1 VGVHGRGQGWEGFPR
16 ETQAQHGSMRSEA
29 SEKIGQGLAGPI
41 RRTATRGKHW
51 PATLDRWTAGNQA
64 SHSRGGTALKAN
76 YPASYPSIWAASV
89 GAVTLKREVDCVK
102 PNSLSPESR
111 GRGGGSR
118 TGVGDPRDLN
128 IL

>member
-1 VGVHGRGQGWEGFPR
+1 V
-16 ETQAQHGSMRSEA
+16 QHGSIRSGA
-29 SEKIGQGLAGPI
+29 SEKIGRGLAGPI
-41 RRTATRGKHW
+41 RRTATRGKHR
-51 PATLDRWTAGNQA
+51 PATLDRWAAGNQT

-89 GAVTLKREVDCVK
+89 GAVTLKRGVDCVE
-102 PNSLSPESR
+102 PNSLSLESG
-111 GRGGGSR
+111 GREGGSR